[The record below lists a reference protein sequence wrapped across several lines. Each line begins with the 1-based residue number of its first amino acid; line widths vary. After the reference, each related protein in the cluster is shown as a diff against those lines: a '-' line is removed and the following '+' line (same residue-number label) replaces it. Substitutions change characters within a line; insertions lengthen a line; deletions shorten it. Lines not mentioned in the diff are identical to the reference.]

1 MLNVVAIMGRLA
13 ADPQL
18 RQTTT
23 GKNVASF
30 RIACDRGRRDAN
42 GQSQADWLDV
52 VAWDRTAEFVCKYF
66 QKGSLIAID
75 GRLQSRSY
83 QDKNGNNRTAIEIVA
98 NNVNFAAPKSANAAP
113 MGDAGYGA
121 PTAAPAPRPAAQAA
135 PAPSYSAGSNDDF
148 ALIEDEGDRPFENR
162 KYHSNKEVSTRA
174 RDRSSRP
181 MHRGRKKVCSFCV
194 DRVEHI
200 DYKDLPRLRKYVSE
214 RAKIIPRRVTGTCAF
229 HQRELTVAIK
239 RARYMALMPY
249 VSD

>member
-98 NNVNFAAPKSANAAP
+98 NNVNFAGPKSSNAAP
-113 MGDAGYGA
+113 SMGGANYGA
-121 PTAAPAPRPAAQAA
+121 PMAEPAARPAVQQAA
-135 PAPSYSAGSNDDF
+135 APSYSAGSNDDF
-148 ALIEDEGDRPFENR
+148 ALIEDEGDLPF
-162 KYHSNKEVSTRA
+162 
-174 RDRSSRP
+174 
-181 MHRGRKKVCSFCV
+181 
-194 DRVEHI
+194 
-200 DYKDLPRLRKYVSE
+200 
-214 RAKIIPRRVTGTCAF
+214 
-229 HQRELTVAIK
+229 
-239 RARYMALMPY
+239 
-249 VSD
+249 

>member
-13 ADPQL
+13 RDPEL

-75 GRLQSRSY
+75 GRLQSRQY

-121 PTAAPAPRPAAQAA
+121 PMGDAGYGAPMAAPAARPAVQAN

-148 ALIEDEGDRPFENR
+148 ALIEDEGDLPF
-162 KYHSNKEVSTRA
+162 
-174 RDRSSRP
+174 
-181 MHRGRKKVCSFCV
+181 
-194 DRVEHI
+194 
-200 DYKDLPRLRKYVSE
+200 
-214 RAKIIPRRVTGTCAF
+214 
-229 HQRELTVAIK
+229 
-239 RARYMALMPY
+239 
-249 VSD
+249 